1 VQTLVGVDSLVP
13 PPEGTSMTI
22 GTFDG
27 VHLGHRSLIARAA
40 AHAHELG
47 ARSAIVTWDR
57 HPSVVL
63 RPDRVP
69 ALLTTPERK
78 IELLSSAGIDIVA
91 VLPFTKEFSEWPPER
106 FVADVLVNGLG
117 ARFVSV
123 GKNWRFGH
131 KAKGNVAL
139 LAELGRDHGFEVE
152 EVELAENAGGVVSS
166 SRLRRA
172 VMDGNMRNAS
182 EMLGRPFDVDGTV
195 VHGDDR
201 GASLGFPTA
210 NMELEPGL
218 AYPPRGVYA
227 CYASILPATDSRL
240 LAAVNVGVNPTFG
253 GQPGATPMRIEAY
266 LLDFEG
272 DLYGKRVRV
281 QFVERLRDEI
291 AFPSADE
298 LVTQMHKDVEATR
311 SKLAGE

>member
-1 VQTLVGVDSLVP
+1 MEQLVGVESLAP
-13 PPEGTSMTI
+13 PPKGTSVTI

-40 AHAHELG
+40 AHAHDHG
-47 ARSAIVTWDR
+47 ARSAVITWDR

-78 IELLSSAGIDIVA
+78 IELLGEAGIDIVA
-91 VLPFTKEFSEWPPER
+91 VLPFTKELSEWPPER
-106 FVADVLVNGLG
+106 FVDDVLVNGLG

-139 LAELGRDHGFEVE
+139 LTELGRANGFEVE
-152 EVELAENAGGVVSS
+152 EVELAANAGGVVSS

-182 EMLGRPFDVDGTV
+182 GMLGRPFDVDGTV

-201 GASLGFPTA
+201 GAGLGFPTA
-210 NMELEPGL
+210 NMVLEKGL

-227 CYASILPATDSRL
+227 CYASILPASDSRL

-266 LLDFEG
+266 LLDFDG

-281 QFVERLRDEI
+281 QFVEGLRDEI
-291 AFPSADE
+291 AFLSPDE
-298 LVTQMHKDVEATR
+298 LVAQMKKDVEATR
-311 SKLAGE
+311 TILTN

>member
-1 VQTLVGVDSLVP
+1 MRTLVGVDALTP
-13 PPEGTSMTI
+13 PSQGTSVTI

-47 ARSAIVTWDR
+47 AESAIVTWDR

-69 ALLTTPERK
+69 PLLTSPERK
-78 IELLSSAGIDIVA
+78 IELLEQAGADIVA
-91 VLPFTKEFSEWPPER
+91 VLPFTKDFSQWPPER
-106 FVADVLVNGLG
+106 FVDDVLVNGLG

-123 GKNWRFGH
+123 GKSWRFGH

-139 LAELGRDHGFEVE
+139 LTELGRARGFDVE

-172 VMDGNMRNAS
+172 VMDGNLANAA

-201 GASLGFPTA
+201 GAGLGFPTA
-210 NMELEPGL
+210 NMELEPSL

-227 CYASILPATDSRL
+227 CYASILPFDGTRRS
-240 LAAVNVGVNPTFG
+240 AAVNVGVNPTFG

-266 LLDFEG
+266 LLDFDG
-272 DLYGKRVRV
+272 DLYDKRLRV
-281 QFVERLRDEI
+281 QFVTRLRDEI
-291 AFPSADE
+291 AFPSPDDLIA
-298 LVTQMHKDVEATR
+298 QMKKDVEATR
-311 SKLAGE
+311 AALV

>member
-1 VQTLVGVDSLVP
+1 VRTLVGVESLTP
-13 PPEGTSMTI
+13 PPSGTSVTI

-47 ARSAIVTWDR
+47 AESAVVTWDR

-69 ALLTTPERK
+69 PLLTSPERK
-78 IELLSSAGIDIVA
+78 VELLEETGMDTVA
-91 VLPFTKEFSEWPPER
+91 VLPFTKEFSQWPPER
-106 FVADVLVNGLG
+106 FVDDVLVNGLG

-123 GKNWRFGH
+123 GKSWRFGH

-139 LAELGRDHGFEVE
+139 LTELGRAHGFEVE

-172 VMDGNMRNAS
+172 VMDGNLANAT

-201 GASLGFPTA
+201 GAGLGFPTA

-227 CYASILPATDSRL
+227 CRASILPEQDVL
-240 LAAVNVGVNPTFG
+240 LKAAVNVGVNPTFG

-272 DLYGKRVRV
+272 DLYGKRLRV
-281 QFVERLRDEI
+281 QFVKRLRDEI
-291 AFPSADE
+291 AFPSPHDLIAQIKE
-298 LVTQMHKDVEATR
+298 DVAATR
-311 SKLAGE
+311 AVLS